1 MATLPAGLSH
11 VDRSISPIMASC
23 LGGRQ
28 WATVQ
33 CSIMN
38 ADEINQRVI
47 PGAGWGAISAS
58 AEDFWQLAV
67 AEGDNEM
74 VKSSSLAVTVDLSLS
89 MRKSLQVVS
98 CEAVRE
104 RMRDQLSLVKCK
116 IASHEE
122 ALAALRDEE
131 KCLGDEIEENKRAAV
146 AMNQGN
152 KKIRTE

>member
-1 MATLPAGLSH
+1 
-11 VDRSISPIMASC
+11 
-23 LGGRQ
+23 
-28 WATVQ
+28 
-33 CSIMN
+33 MN
-38 ADEINQRVI
+38 TDEINQRVI
-47 PGAGWGAISAS
+47 PGAGWGVISAS
-58 AEDFWQLAV
+58 AKDFWQLAM

-89 MRKSLQVVS
+89 VRKSLQV
-98 CEAVRE
+98 AVRE

-146 AMNQGN
+146 AMHQGN

>member
-1 MATLPAGLSH
+1 
-11 VDRSISPIMASC
+11 
-23 LGGRQ
+23 
-28 WATVQ
+28 
-33 CSIMN
+33 
-38 ADEINQRVI
+38 
-47 PGAGWGAISAS
+47 
-58 AEDFWQLAV
+58 
-67 AEGDNEM
+67 M

-89 MRKSLQVVS
+89 VRKSLQVVS

-146 AMNQGN
+146 AMHQGN